1 MPTYEYVCDACGHE
15 VEYFQSI
22 TAAPKRKCPACE
34 ARKLRRR
41 ISAGAGILFRG
52 SGFYTTDYRS
62 DSYRAGQKADSDAST
77 GGSSKGDAPK
87 SDSKPTPPASD

>member
-34 ARKLRRR
+34 ANKLRRR

-52 SGFYTTDYRS
+52 SGFYKTDYRS
-62 DSYRAGQKADSDAST
+62 ESYKAGEKADKGDG
-77 GGSSKGDAPK
+77 GGSSKD
-87 SDSKPTPPASD
+87 TPPAKPASDD